1 MLNVAAIPVDIV
13 AADKDA
19 NIAAVAEAVQSMA
32 QRPDV
37 IVLPEL
43 FATSFIPDKGISET
57 LAEGN
62 DGKIIMAMS
71 HLARMH
77 DAAVIGTFLAA
88 GTEGRIFNRAFFVDP
103 DGVNTFYDKRHVF
116 SIGMES
122 EVVSPGTSRIPVVKF
137 RGWGIA
143 MAVCYD
149 LRFPCWLR
157 NSMLEYDVLVIPAN
171 WPSSRAYAWNHLLIA
186 RAIENQAYV
195 VGANRSGSD
204 RFGDYSGCTS
214 IYDYLGRSI
223 GHSSGAGIVT
233 ADFDRDGLEKF
244 RAGFPVWRDADA

>member
-19 NIAAVAEAVQSMA
+19 NIAAVAAAVQSMA
-32 QRPDV
+32 RRPDV

-43 FATSFIPDKGISET
+43 FATAFIPDRGISES

-62 DGKIIMAMS
+62 DGKIMSAMS

-77 DAAVIGTFLAA
+77 NAAVIGTFLAA
-88 GTEGRIFNRAFFVDP
+88 GHDGRIYNRAFFVEP
-103 DGVNTFYDKRHVF
+103 DGGKTFYDKHHVF
-116 SIGMES
+116 SIGMEG
-122 EVVSPGTSRIPVVKF
+122 EVVSPGTSPVPVVKF
-137 RGWGIA
+137 RGWNIA

-157 NSMLEYDVLVIPAN
+157 NSMLKYDVLVIPAN
-171 WPSSRAYAWNHLLIA
+171 WPSSRAHAWNHLLIA

-195 VGANRSGSD
+195 VGANRSGGD

-214 IYDYLGRSI
+214 IYDYLGRNI
-223 GHSSGAGIVT
+223 GRISEAGIVT
-233 ADFDRDGLEKF
+233 ADFDREGLEKF
-244 RAGFPVWRDADA
+244 RTGFPVWRDAD